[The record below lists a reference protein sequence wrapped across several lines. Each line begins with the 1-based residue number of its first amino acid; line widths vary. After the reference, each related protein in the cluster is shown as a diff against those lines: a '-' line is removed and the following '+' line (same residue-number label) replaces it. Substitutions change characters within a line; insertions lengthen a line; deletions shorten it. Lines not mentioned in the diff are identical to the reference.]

1 MDSETLKER
10 SVVEIHTHCGHFI
23 VKVKNEKS
31 EQSRFVAAFVA
42 NRQVFSIFSMF
53 PEGLSGED
61 VEVYS
66 KG

>member
-10 SVVEIHTHCGHFI
+10 SVAEIHTHCGHFI
-23 VKVKNEKS
+23 IKVKNGKGK
-31 EQSRFVAAFVA
+31 QSRFVAAFVV

-53 PEGLSGED
+53 PEGLYGED
-61 VEVYS
+61 IEVYS